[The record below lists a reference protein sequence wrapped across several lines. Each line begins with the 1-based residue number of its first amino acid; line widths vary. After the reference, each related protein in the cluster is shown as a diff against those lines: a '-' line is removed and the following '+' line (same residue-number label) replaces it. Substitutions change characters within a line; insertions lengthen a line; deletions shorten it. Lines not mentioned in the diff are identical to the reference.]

1 MGRTDRRER
10 RMNEIKTITEQQL
23 ENEARRAEL
32 TLAIVDTEE
41 VVKRLAHSMIGVP
54 SLDSYTE
61 ARVLAAQMAMSQAV
75 ARAVSLEED

>member
-1 MGRTDRRER
+1 MSK
-10 RMNEIKTITEQQL
+10 IKTIDEQQL

-41 VVKRLAHSMIGVP
+41 TVKRLAYSMSGVVAV
-54 SLDSYTE
+54 DSYTE
-61 ARVLAAQMAMSQAV
+61 ARVLAAHMAMSQAV